1 MNWKWQ
7 KKDARGWKLTEE
19 NAILISA
26 RPHIRINGNQRA
38 DMEQAVIFMRVNLP
52 FSGMSHAE
60 LRLVN
65 WGNTDE
71 SGESGYAFQDIAHG
85 DQIEILASDSLIFAG
100 DITAIEE
107 VYGQGAPRLVLLM
120 EDGLHKLAKQRKSR
134 VFESVSVNDLVQTV
148 LSDANLSGD
157 IQVSSD
163 TGVWHQLNETNLA
176 FLQRILW
183 PYGIAVRNHAN
194 NLRIKAEEQSAQAVD
209 INTQSGVS
217 LLRITADLNHQ
228 YLSAQVKGFN
238 LEADEQ
244 TDASEADS
252 QSESGQDAK
261 QLLNNLGWGSE
272 DLLAYPFSRN
282 QSEANSWARA
292 EFQKRS
298 GEFLTGEL
306 ITSGN
311 AGLNTGGQIN
321 VSGASARLNGK
332 YQIVHTQHLFDTS
345 NGFKTRLKFTR
356 SSWNQN

>member
-1 MNWKWQ
+1 M
-7 KKDARGWKLTEE
+7 TEE
-19 NAILISA
+19 NASLVSA
-26 RPHIRINGNQRA
+26 RPSIRVNGNRRA
-38 DMEQAVIFMRVNLP
+38 DMEQAAIFMRINLP

-60 LRLVN
+60 LRLTN
-65 WGNTDE
+65 WGAQE
-71 SGESGYAFQDIAHG
+71 SGESGYVFQDLAHG
-85 DQIEILASDSLIFAG
+85 DRVEISVADKIIFAG
-100 DITAIEE
+100 DVTAIEE

-120 EDGLHKLAKQRKSR
+120 EDSLHKLAKQRKSR

-176 FLQRILW
+176 FLQRIIW
-183 PYGIAVRNHAN
+183 PYGIAVRNQGDT
-194 NLRIKAEEQSAQAVD
+194 LRVKAEEQDSHPVE

-228 YLSAQVKGFN
+228 YLSSQVKGFN
-238 LEADEQ
+238 LDADEQ
-244 TDASEADS
+244 TDSSESDS

-261 QLLNNLGWGSE
+261 QLLNNLGWGSD

-282 QSEANSWARA
+282 QSETDAWARA
-292 EFQKRS
+292 NFRRRS

-306 ITSGN
+306 ISSGN
-311 AGLNTGGQIN
+311 ADLMTGNQIN
-321 VSGASARLNGK
+321 LSGASERLNGK

>member
-1 MNWKWQ
+1 
-7 KKDARGWKLTEE
+7 LTEE
-19 NAILISA
+19 NATLISA

-38 DMEQAVIFMRVNLP
+38 DMEQAVIHMRVNLP

-65 WGNTDE
+65 WGNTNE
-71 SGESGYAFQDIAHG
+71 SGESGYAFQEIAHG
-85 DQIEILASDSLIFAG
+85 DQIEILVSDTIIFAG

-134 VFESVSVNDLVQTV
+134 VFESVSVNDLVQSV
-148 LSDANLSGD
+148 LSDANLSGE

-183 PYGIAVRNHAN
+183 PYGIAIRNQAN
-194 NLRIKAEEQSAQAVD
+194 NIRIKSEEQNAQAVD

-217 LLRITADLNHQ
+217 LLRVTADLNHQ
-228 YLSAQVKGFN
+228 YLSAEVKGFN
-238 LEADEQ
+238 LESDEQ
-244 TDASEADS
+244 TEGTEEDS

-261 QLLNNLGWGSE
+261 QLLNNLGWGSD

-282 QSEANSWARA
+282 QSEAGAWATAAFR
-292 EFQKRS
+292 KKS

-306 ITSGN
+306 IASGN
-311 AGLNTGGQIN
+311 AELTTGKQIN
-321 VSGASARLNGK
+321 LSGASERLNGK
-332 YQIVHTQHLFDTS
+332 YHIVQTQHLFDTT
-345 NGFKTRLKFTR
+345 NGFKTRLKITR
-356 SSWNQN
+356 SSWNQH